1 MQLPPNS
8 FKRNLHAGRVQF
20 GLWSTLA
27 SSYAVEIVAGS
38 GFDWLLIDMEHS
50 PTEVDTLLPQLQAVA
65 PYPTHPIVRLPS
77 NDMVVVKRVLDIG
90 VQTLLV
96 PHVSTAE
103 EARDVVAFTRYPPTG
118 VRGVGGT
125 TRATR
130 FGRIKEYATRA
141 HEEICVLPMVET
153 IEGMDNIE
161 AICAVEGIDGVFI
174 GPGDLSAAMGKPGG
188 TGHPEVLAA
197 IEEGMDR
204 IRRAGRAAGY
214 MSTVETDVRR
224 MVAAGALFCGV
235 GMDASLLARAADAL
249 SSKFKS

>member
-1 MQLPPNS
+1 MQLVQNS
-8 FKRNLHAGRVQF
+8 FKRGLHASRVQF

-27 SSYAVEIVAGS
+27 SSYAVEIIAGS

-50 PTEVDTLLPQLQAVA
+50 PTEVDTLLSQLQAVA
-65 PYPTHPIVRLPS
+65 AYPTHPIVRLPS
-77 NDMVVVKRVLDIG
+77 NDMVVVKRVLDVG

-103 EARDVVAFTRYPPTG
+103 EARDVVSFTRYPPAG

-130 FGRIKEYATRA
+130 FGRIKEYAQRA
-141 HEEICVLPMVET
+141 HEELCVLPMVET
-153 IEGMDNIE
+153 LEGMENIE

-174 GPGDLSAAMGKPGG
+174 GPGDLSAAMGKPGD
-188 TGHPEVLAA
+188 TSNPELLAA
-197 IEEGMDR
+197 IEEGMRR

-214 MSTVETDVRR
+214 MSTVEADVRR

-235 GMDASLLARAADAL
+235 GMDASLLAKTADAL
-249 SSKFKS
+249 SSKFKA